1 MTKEEILEKS
11 RDENAGRDIDDID
24 VQRSAARVA
33 YFGSLVLC
41 AGVSILQFIL
51 KKRVSVQ
58 CWIVFFGMLA
68 IAFSVKYFKR
78 KKLHELFVAIGYFLI
93 FASLVVAF
101 IFELTGRFGGES

>member
-1 MTKEEILEKS
+1 
-11 RDENAGRDIDDID
+11 
-24 VQRSAARVA
+24 
-33 YFGSLVLC
+33 
-41 AGVSILQFIL
+41 
-51 KKRVSVQ
+51 
-58 CWIVFFGMLA
+58 MLA